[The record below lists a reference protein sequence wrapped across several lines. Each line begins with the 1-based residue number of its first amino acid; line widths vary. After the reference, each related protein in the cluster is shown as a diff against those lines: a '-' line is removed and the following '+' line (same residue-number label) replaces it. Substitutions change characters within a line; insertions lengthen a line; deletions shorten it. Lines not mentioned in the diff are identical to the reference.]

1 VTVILTAVWVLV
13 AVLIVIDLV
22 RVYRRSVADVE
33 HAAGVVDE
41 VEAERE
47 ATVRVIRERL
57 AEAAARGES

>member
-1 VTVILTAVWVLV
+1 LTVILVAVWVLV
-13 AVLIVIDLV
+13 AVLIALDLV

-33 HAAGVVDE
+33 DGAGVVGE